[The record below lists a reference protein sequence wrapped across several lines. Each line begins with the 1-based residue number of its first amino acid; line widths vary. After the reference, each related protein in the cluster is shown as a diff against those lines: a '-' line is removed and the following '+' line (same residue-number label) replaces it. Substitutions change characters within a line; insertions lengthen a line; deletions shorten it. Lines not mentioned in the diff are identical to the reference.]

1 MKLLDSLYSI
11 VSESA
16 GDSCHSYLI
25 RLNADHFIYRAHFP
39 GEPITPGVC
48 IMQTALELTSLACG
62 LELELSNVKHI
73 KFLKVIS
80 PNEVKLITYSLSK
93 LLVEEDEVKVQ
104 VSVGVEEEIYAKLSL
119 VCKRKA

>member
-16 GDSCHSYLI
+16 GDSCHNYLI

-62 LELELSNVKHI
+62 LELELSNVKNI

>member
-16 GDSCHSYLI
+16 GGSCHSYLI

-62 LELELSNVKHI
+62 LDLELSNVKNI

-104 VSVGVEEEIYAKLSL
+104 VSVGAEEEIYAKLSL

>member
-16 GDSCHSYLI
+16 GDASHSYLI
-25 RLNADHFIYRAHFP
+25 PLNTDHFIYRAHFP
-39 GEPITPGVC
+39 GEPLTPGVC

-62 LELELSNVKHI
+62 LELELSNVKNI

>member
-16 GDSCHSYLI
+16 GDSCHSYI
-25 RLNADHFIYRAHFP
+25 IQLNADHFIYRAHFP

-62 LELELSNVKHI
+62 LELELSNVKNI

-80 PNEVKLITYSLSK
+80 PNEVKLITNSLSK

>member
-16 GDSCHSYLI
+16 GDSCHNYLI
-25 RLNADHFIYRAHFP
+25 RLNTDHFIYRAHFP

-62 LELELSNVKHI
+62 LELELSNVKNI

-104 VSVGVEEEIYAKLSL
+104 VSVGAEEEIYAKLSL

>member
-1 MKLLDSLYSI
+1 
-11 VSESA
+11 
-16 GDSCHSYLI
+16 
-25 RLNADHFIYRAHFP
+25 
-39 GEPITPGVC
+39 
-48 IMQTALELTSLACG
+48 MQTALELTSLACG
-62 LELELSNVKHI
+62 LELELSNVKNI

>member
-25 RLNADHFIYRAHFP
+25 QLNADHFIYRAHFP

-62 LELELSNVKHI
+62 LELELSNVKNI

>member
-16 GDSCHSYLI
+16 GDSSHSYLI

-62 LELELSNVKHI
+62 LELELSNVKNI

-104 VSVGVEEEIYAKLSL
+104 VSVGAEEEIYAKLSL

>member
-11 VSESA
+11 VSEST
-16 GDSCHSYLI
+16 GEGSRSYQI

-62 LELELSNVKHI
+62 LELELANVKNI

-80 PNEVKLITYSLSK
+80 PAQVSLITYTLGK
-93 LLVEEDEVKVQ
+93 LTVEEDGVKVQ
-104 VSVGVEEEIYAKLSL
+104 VSVSAENEIYAKLSL
-119 VCKRKA
+119 ICKRKA